1 MLNLFGSENL
11 SIIVENRI
19 WISRLNS
26 ELLNC
31 QNLSSR
37 THSRPFPDRY
47 NREILPAGLSADRLL
62 IASKAHSDASKMT
75 DNLEL
80 KSARSR
86 IEAAYDPDLLS
97 AASQTLSE
105 LLTLHAR
112 SLDEPD
118 TPVLNW
124 RAPAENLQ
132 QALEQ
137 LLQAPT
143 TDLATSDLPQR
154 IQEFRA
160 LAQTLLD
167 RGHNLQNPRYI
178 GHQVPA
184 SIPLAGLFDA
194 ITAVTNQVM
203 AVYEMGPW
211 ATAVE
216 LALIEMIGT
225 EIGFTPGEFTGLVT
239 HGGSLANLTGLLA
252 ARNQSC
258 PEIGTLGPQ
267 AQLEASPVLL
277 VSADAHYSVTRSA
290 NILGIGTEQ
299 ILKIPLDE
307 HRRMQPLALEELILE
322 CRSENRKIIAVVACA
337 CATPIGAFDP
347 LEQIA
352 DLCEKYQIWL
362 HVDAAHGGPTC
373 FSKRYRHLTQGLHRA
388 DSVVFDAHKMMFIPA
403 LSAFLF
409 FKNKAHRFTAFQ
421 QQAPY
426 LFDPSAPEIADYDLG
441 LRTIECT
448 KRANSY
454 ALWGIWALFGKQ
466 LFADLVDVTFET
478 AGIFQRLLQ
487 ETPDFE
493 AVHEPECNIVVFR
506 YQPAWLAALPLEQ
519 QNMIHFRIRRQIIE
533 SGEFYIV
540 HSVIDGQAAFRI
552 TVMNPLTTEA
562 HLKQLLNSICSKAD
576 HFKDEFP
583 VTRQTDHCEQT

>member
-1 MLNLFGSENL
+1 M
-11 SIIVENRI
+11 I
-19 WISRLNS
+19 
-26 ELLNC
+26 
-31 QNLSSR
+31 
-37 THSRPFPDRY
+37 PAPDKVVTR
-47 NREILPAGLSADRLL
+47 
-62 IASKAHSDASKMT
+62 MT
-75 DNLEL
+75 EDQEFN
-80 KSARSR
+80 SARSR
-86 IEAAYDPDLLS
+86 IEAAFDPELLS
-97 AASQTLSE
+97 AASQTLAE
-105 LLTLHAR
+105 LLTAHAR
-112 SLDEPD
+112 SLTEPD

-124 RAPAENLQ
+124 QSPAENLK

-143 TDLATSDLPQR
+143 EESVDSDITNR
-154 IQEFRA
+154 IQNFRL
-160 LAQTLLD
+160 LAKTMLD

-184 SIPLAGLFDA
+184 SVPLAGLFDA

-267 AQLEASPVLL
+267 AQLDAAPVLL

-307 HRRMQPLALEELILE
+307 QRRIQPQALEELILQ
-322 CRSENRKIIAVVACA
+322 CRSEQRTIIAVVACA

-352 DLCEKYQIWL
+352 DLCEKYKVWL

-373 FSKRYRHLTQGLHRA
+373 FSKRHRHLTRGLHRA

-454 ALWGIWALFGKQ
+454 ALWGTWALFGKQ

-478 AGIFQRLLQ
+478 ARTFHNLLK
-487 ETPDFE
+487 EMPDFE
-493 AVHEPECNIVVFR
+493 AVHDPQCNIVVFR
-506 YQPAWLAALPLEQ
+506 YLPDWLAALPLEQ
-519 QNMIHFRIRRQIIE
+519 QNMIHFRVRRQIIE

-540 HSVIDGQAAFRI
+540 HSVLDGQAAFRI
-552 TVMNPLTTEA
+552 TVMNPLTKES
-562 HLKQLLNSICSKAD
+562 HLRQLLNSIQTKVEKFRDTIPAS
-576 HFKDEFP
+576 P
-583 VTRQTDHCEQT
+583 QTDHCEQT

>member
-1 MLNLFGSENL
+1 MP
-11 SIIVENRI
+11 
-19 WISRLNS
+19 
-26 ELLNC
+26 
-31 QNLSSR
+31 Q
-37 THSRPFPDRY
+37 D
-47 NREILPAGLSADRLL
+47 
-62 IASKAHSDASKMT
+62 
-75 DNLEL
+75 LEL
-80 KSARSR
+80 NSARSR

-97 AASQTLSE
+97 AASQTFAE
-105 LLTLHAR
+105 LISSHAR
-112 SLDEPD
+112 SLTEPE

-124 RAPAENLQ
+124 HPPAENVE
-132 QALEQ
+132 QALKQ
-137 LLQAPT
+137 LQASSEPVNGDF
-143 TDLATSDLPQR
+143 DLSDR
-154 IQEFRA
+154 IENFRN
-160 LAQTLLD
+160 LAQTLLE

-194 ITAVTNQVM
+194 IVAVTNQVM

-225 EIGFTPGEFTGLVT
+225 EIGFTRGEFTGLVT

-267 AQLEASPVLL
+267 AQLNAPPVLL

-307 HRRMQPLALEELILE
+307 CRRIQPLALEELILK
-322 CRSENRKIIAVVACA
+322 CRSEKRKIIAVVACA

-352 DLCEKYQIWL
+352 DLCEKYQVWL

-373 FSKRYRHLTQGLHRA
+373 FSERHRHLTSGLHRA

-454 ALWGIWALFGKQ
+454 ALWGTWALFGKQ

-478 AGIFQRLLQ
+478 ANMFFQMLQ
-487 ETPDFE
+487 KTPDFE
-493 AVHEPECNIVVFR
+493 PAHEPECNIVVFR
-506 YQPAWLAALPLEQ
+506 YQPDWLSALPLEQ
-519 QNMIHFRIRRQIIE
+519 QNIIHFRVRRQIIE

-540 HSVIDGQAAFRI
+540 HSVLEGQAAFRI
-552 TVMNPLTTEA
+552 TVMNPLTNRE
-562 HLKQLLNSICSKAD
+562 HLTQLLHSIRLKAENFRD
-576 HFKDEFP
+576 TVTVQSDE
-583 VTRQTDHCEQT
+583 CEQT